1 MFDYEIH
8 ERYMKKI
15 LADIFSHEMGK
26 FLAFKGGTLT
36 YLVHRLDRF
45 STDIDLDLLDDVQE
59 GSIVDAIREILP
71 LHGEIK
77 NETIGKTLHRRIF
90 RYDERSMNIKIELNK
105 RRWKHN
111 TYESISLDGAL
122 ITSMTPDCI
131 FANKLVALSERFAN
145 RDLYDV
151 YFFLRER
158 FPINESLIIERT
170 GLPLKKFLQK
180 LVKELPKHFKENS
193 VLSGLG
199 EVLDEKQKSWVKKH
213 LLDEVVSLLKKSE

>member
-1 MFDYEIH
+1 
-8 ERYMKKI
+8 MKKI